1 MKKQSIRSFALGM
14 LLTVSILGVYYYY
27 IQEETVTDDISMNID
42 NAKKL
47 VKEEGYMILSES
59 EYNDLRTKQKEL
71 VKESPPTDTSKKTES
86 TEDVKELEEESYKY
100 TLKITRGMSISSIS
114 KLLEKHKII
123 ENREKFEC
131 FLTKNGYQTDIQVG
145 AFKLNSD
152 MSLKKIAKII
162 TGD

>member
-123 ENREKFEC
+123 ENRKKFES

>member
-123 ENREKFEC
+123 ENREKFET

-145 AFKLNSD
+145 SFKLNSD

>member
-123 ENREKFEC
+123 ENREKFES